1 MTPKYECRVCKA
13 ATECTEIWKNE
24 NEEFMNCSAFVAPPP
39 TNADRIR
46 AMSDRELARLL
57 CDFKGDC
64 HECPAY
70 SYCEHGHNGMLYWLK
85 EEVKE

>member
-1 MTPKYECRVCKA
+1 MKCDNCLRYGKS
-13 ATECTEIWKNE
+13 CTGEISYC
-24 NEEFMNCSAFVAPPP
+24 EESNLRIPM

-64 HECPAY
+64 HECPAD

-85 EEVKE
+85 EEVTH